1 MKRKIFFVMISEY
14 FTELR
19 LKNAAGDEE
28 ICTRDSNVVGISPLL
43 SFAQFISLVTHDG
56 KHG

>member
-1 MKRKIFFVMISEY
+1 MISEY

-28 ICTRDSNVVGISPLL
+28 ICTRDSNVVGISPFL
-43 SFAQFISLVTHDG
+43 SFAQFISLATHDG

>member
-1 MKRKIFFVMISEY
+1 MISEY

-28 ICTRDSNVVGISPLL
+28 ICTGDLNELVGISPLL
-43 SFAQFISLVTHDG
+43 GFAPFITLATHDG